1 MDGEPTEGP
10 MDILKRVTVCKLL
23 GHRWAKSPYPRTA
36 DGEGSGTFM
45 KCLRCH
51 KENHSYGTVARGAG
65 GLY

>member
-1 MDGEPTEGP
+1 MVAESAEGP
-10 MDILKRVTVCKLL
+10 MDILKRITICKLL
-23 GHRWAKSPYPRTA
+23 GHNWAKAPYPRIG
-36 DGEGSGTFM
+36 DGDSTGTFM